1 MTHLDKQYD
10 SKQAEAKW
18 YSLWESEGYF
28 RPASDFKKAGP
39 KASPYVI
46 VIPPPNVTGILHMG
60 HALNNSIQD
69 ILVRWNR
76 MKGADA
82 LWVPGVDHAGIATQN
97 VVEKKLA
104 KEKKTRWDLGR
115 EHFLKEVWK
124 WKEEHGSTITR
135 QLRRLGASCD
145 WTRERFTMDEGL
157 SKAVREAFVTLYER
171 GLIYRAN
178 YIINW
183 CPRCQTALSD
193 EEAAHKDLQGGL
205 YHLKYPVV
213 GKNGPYEKMGEDH
226 IVVATTRPET
236 MLGDTAV
243 AVNPEDARYKHL
255 IGKKI
260 LLPLV
265 DREIPVIAD
274 AFVDPEFGTGIV
286 KVTPAHDP
294 NDFAMGHRHGLE
306 QINVMTPD
314 GKINERGG
322 AYKGMDRFEARK
334 KILQDL
340 EALGLFIKRD
350 SHLHAV
356 GHCYRCDTVVEPYL
370 SKQWFVKMQPLAE
383 KAIKAHEQGKTVFY
397 PDRWTKVYLNWL
409 HGIRDWCIS
418 RQIWWGHQIP
428 AWHCQKCKAEDAGI
442 IVSRTAPEKCPRCGS
457 RELIQDPDVLDTW
470 FSSWL
475 WPFST
480 LGWPENAEDLQKFYP
495 TSDLVTA
502 PEIIFFWVARMIM
515 AGLEFQGEVPFRRIY
530 IHGTVRA
537 ASGLKMSKSLGN
549 SIDPLEVIDEMG
561 ADALRYSLVMLSAQ
575 DVYLSRE
582 KFEMG
587 RNFTT
592 KVWNA
597 CRFVLMQLEDFK
609 DASADPEQFKKA
621 ALSLPDRWVLARFE
635 EKAAEIEKH
644 LGQFGL
650 AQAASELYHFV
661 WDDFCDWYIEL
672 AKPMVQG
679 QDAALKHQTQQVLF
693 FVCER
698 ILRLLHPFMPFIT
711 EEIWQKFKE
720 KAADNLSFP
729 RVLSGN
735 PEHGSPIGTFGDD
748 AVKKGLW
755 PETLMF
761 APWPHG
767 ADKRFEDP
775 DAQKAIGILQ
785 KAVSGIRDL
794 RSRFQ
799 IAPANKLKAVIACK
813 EEVTREILRTFERE
827 VKVLAR
833 LETLDC
839 VREFRKQGAMVA
851 NAFPEFDIFISLE
864 GVLDLAE
871 EKKRLQ
877 KKLQETEQ
885 WIAALHKKLENPS
898 FAARAPQEILEKE
911 KEKLE
916 DAKKLFVSYQSQL
929 ASLG

>member
-1 MTHLDKQYD
+1 MDLDKQYNPR
-10 SKQAEAKW
+10 QVENKW
-18 YSLWESEGYF
+18 YTLWESKGYF
-28 RPASDFKKAGP
+28 RPASDSSRSPFPVSRGRDER
-39 KASPYVI
+39 PYVI

-69 ILVRWNR
+69 ILIRWNR
-76 MKGADA
+76 MKGCDT

-115 EHFLKEVWK
+115 EEFLKEIWK

-145 WTRERFTMDEGL
+145 WTRERFTMDEGC
-157 SKAVREAFVTLYER
+157 SRAVREAFVTLYER
-171 GLIYRAN
+171 GLIYRGN

-193 EEAAHKDLQGGL
+193 EEAAHKDVQGGL
-205 YHLKYPVV
+205 YHIKYPIP
-213 GKNGPYEKMGEDH
+213 GKNPPYEKMGEDH

-243 AVNPEDARYKHL
+243 AVHPNDPRYKHL
-255 IGKKI
+255 IGKKVI
-260 LLPLV
+260 LPLMN
-265 DREIPVIAD
+265 REIPVIAD
-274 AFVDPEFGTGIV
+274 EFVDPEFGTGIV

-294 NDFAMGHRHGLE
+294 NDFAMGHRHKLE

-314 GKINERGG
+314 GKINENGG
-322 AYKGMDRFEARK
+322 AYKGIDRFEARK

-340 EALGLFIKRD
+340 EEQGLFVRRD

-383 KAIKAHEQGKTVFY
+383 KALKAHEQGKTVFY

-409 HGIRDWCIS
+409 RGIRDWCIS

-428 AWHCQKCKAEDAGI
+428 AWYCKQCQAAHHEPRTTHHEEQRGSWLVARGPEGI
-442 IVSRTAPEKCPRCGS
+442 IVSRTTPEKCPHCGGTD
-457 RELIQDPDVLDTW
+457 LVQDPDVLDTW

-480 LGWPENAEDLQKFYP
+480 LGWPEKTEDLKKFYP
-495 TSDLVTA
+495 TSDLITA

-515 AGLEFQGEVPFRRIY
+515 AGLEFMGEVPFSRIN

-549 SIDPLEVIDEMG
+549 SIDPLEVIEEMG

-582 KFEMG
+582 KFEVG
-587 RNFTT
+587 RNFAT

-597 CRFVLMQLEDFK
+597 CRFVFMNLEATENLKYFGPT
-609 DASADPEQFKKA
+609 S
-621 ALSLPDRWVLARFE
+621 LLSSLPDRWILSKLSAVTQIVENHLKDFE
-635 EKAAEIEKH
+635 
-644 LGQFGL
+644 L

-661 WDDFCDWYIEL
+661 WNDFCDWYIEL
-672 AKPMVQG
+672 TKPVFEKG
-679 QDAALKHQTQQVLF
+679 TNKEKEATRAILF
-693 FVCER
+693 YTLEK

-711 EEIWQKFKE
+711 EELWQHLKGIV
-720 KAADNLSFP
+720 AD
-729 RVLSGN
+729 
-735 PEHGSPIGTFGDD
+735 
-748 AVKKGLW
+748 KKGW
-755 PETLMF
+755 PETLML
-761 APWPHG
+761 ARWPLEELG
-767 ADKRFEDP
+767 RVDEEADRHIKRLQ
-775 DAQKAIGILQ
+775 DAVVA
-785 KAVSGIRDL
+785 IRDL
-794 RSRFQ
+794 RARVNLPPSQSIEAVVVSSNRKILKIFEEFLPQ
-799 IAPANKLKAVIACK
+799 I
-813 EEVTREILRTFERE
+813 
-827 VKVLAR
+827 KVLGR
-833 LETLDC
+833 LKDLKLTDFFQKSKAYLECSLKDFEVLIRIEGILD
-839 VREFRKQGAMVA
+839 
-851 NAFPEFDIFISLE
+851 PE
-864 GVLDLAE
+864 E

-877 KKLQETEQ
+877 KKIRETEQ
-885 WIAALHKKLENPS
+885 WIEQIRKKVENPS
-898 FAARAPQEILEKE
+898 FAEKAPKEILEKE
-911 KEKLE
+911 KEKLA
-916 DAKKLFVSYQSQL
+916 DAKKLLVSYQTQL
-929 ASLG
+929 QSF